1 MITEKNLSLDFK
13 VTGQDAYWLLAF
25 CQENNTKP
33 QAVFEELLQSFRL
46 NTTERL
52 KTKKSDYAGGLA
64 EFANPALIP
73 LEEQAV
79 EMAIK
84 AKYGID

>member
-1 MITEKNLSLDFK
+1 MITQTISLDFK
-13 VTGQDAYWLLAF
+13 VTGQDAYWLLEF
-25 CQENNTKP
+25 CQKNNTKP
-33 QAVFEELLQSFRL
+33 QVVFEEFLQSFKP
-46 NTTERL
+46 NKAV
-52 KTKKSDYAGGLA
+52 KTPIKKSDYAGGLA

-73 LEEQAV
+73 LEDQAV